1 MFIESKRMRRPFQQ
15 VSGNPFLLF
24 PDEDVEFDP
33 TRNPYRQDDKMNDHI
48 DLPAVSMANTKK
60 ELLDAYEEAKKRFE
74 SLSKDLLDAEKARKR
89 MEKQLATATADTQA
103 AQDPVARLH
112 ELRGAISRELGD
124 LAQRFEN
131 EIETYRKIQTA
142 IETKKAEL
150 NTIYEVETAASDL
163 AALIDAQRVKKAQF
177 EQEMTAQKAT
187 FEVEIEEMRTQWQW
201 EKTNHDRQVKEQAEA
216 LKIQRQREKEEYDY
230 TFARDKEQRKNALA
244 DELQTLEKEISGK
257 RHSFENDVQQRTAAL
272 DAREEAI
279 TKRENEIADLQ
290 KEVESFPKRSES
302 AVQAAVAET
311 TKQITRD
318 FESDKALIQA
328 RFEGEKNVL
337 MGKIE
342 ALEKMA
348 ESQAALIT
356 DLSKKSELAYEKVQ
370 DIANR
375 AVTGSRRESYIPPAQ
390 PVGVAV
396 RDDKQG

>member
-1 MFIESKRMRRPFQQ
+1 
-15 VSGNPFLLF
+15 
-24 PDEDVEFDP
+24 
-33 TRNPYRQDDKMNDHI
+33 MNDQI
-48 DLPAVSMANTKK
+48 DLPPVSMANTKK
-60 ELLDAYEEAKKRFE
+60 ELLAAYEEAKTRFE
-74 SLSKDLLDAEKARKR
+74 SLSKDLLDAEKVRKR

-112 ELRGAISRELGD
+112 DLRGAISRELGD

-142 IETKKAEL
+142 IETKQAEL

-163 AALIDAQRVKKAQF
+163 AALIDAQRVKKTHF
-177 EQEMTAQKAT
+177 DQEMTARKEA
-187 FEVEIEEMRTQWQW
+187 FESEVEELRTQRQR
-201 EKTNHDRQVKEQAEA
+201 EKSDHERQVKEQAEA
-216 LKIQRQREKEEYDY
+216 LKIQRQREKEEYEY
-230 TFARDKEQRKNALA
+230 TFAREKEQRKNALA
-244 DELQTLEKEISGK
+244 DELQTLEKEIADK
-257 RHSFENDVQQRTAAL
+257 RNRFEKDVQQRTAAL
-272 DAREEAI
+272 DAREDAI
-279 TKRENEIADLQ
+279 TKREKEIADLQ

-302 AVQAAVAET
+302 AIQAAVAET
-311 TKQITRD
+311 TKRLTRD

-342 ALEKMA
+342 ALEKVA
-348 ESQAALIT
+348 ASQAALIA

-375 AVTGSRRESYIPPAQ
+375 AVTAARRESYIPSVPHA
-390 PVGVAV
+390 GVVV

>member
-1 MFIESKRMRRPFQQ
+1 MDNQK
-15 VSGNPFLLF
+15 
-24 PDEDVEFDP
+24 
-33 TRNPYRQDDKMNDHI
+33 

-89 MEKQLATATADTQA
+89 MEKQLATATADAQV

-142 IETKKAEL
+142 IETKQAEL

-163 AALIDAQRVKKAQF
+163 AALIDAQRVKKTQF
-177 EQEMTAQKAT
+177 EQEMTAQKAA
-187 FEVEIEEMRTQWQW
+187 FEAEIEELRTQWQR
-201 EKTNHDRQVKEQAEA
+201 EITDRDRQVKEQAEA
-216 LKIQRQREKEEYDY
+216 LKIQRQREMEEYKY
-230 TFARDKEQRKNALA
+230 TFAREKEQRKNALA
-244 DELQTLEKEISGK
+244 DELQALEKEIAVK
-257 RHSFENDVQQRTAAL
+257 RNSFESDAQKRTATL

-279 TKRENEIADLQ
+279 TSREKEIAELQ

-348 ESQAALIT
+348 ESQAALIA

-375 AVTGSRRESYIPPAQ
+375 AVTASRRESYIPSAQ
-390 PVGVAV
+390 SVGVAV